1 MKFMRWV
8 MEVRPLR
15 LLVDCIAAYATQDV
29 SRALTEGKETPTS
42 IAYRFSSSI
51 LIRKPWSPLAL
62 VLFTKR
68 LVVPCSRRR

>member
-29 SRALTEGKETPTS
+29 SRALTGVKETPTG
-42 IAYRFSSSI
+42 IAYGFSSSI
-51 LIRKPWSPLAL
+51 LIGKPGSPLAL

>member
-29 SRALTEGKETPTS
+29 SRALTGSEDMCH
-42 IAYRFSSSI
+42 
-51 LIRKPWSPLAL
+51 LA
-62 VLFTKR
+62 
-68 LVVPCSRRR
+68 